1 MMCITGRH
9 RCIMLPH
16 RPTCGM
22 SRRWEV
28 YITLCYV
35 GKRCEYHV
43 CVLPRRFERRTSR
56 FNLSFSMKDMYIT
69 FVFRHVDTRVIWEV
83 FIMFSFRHVGMS
95 SVHHINETEEDM
107 GQRNLS
113 MRSPMQWDNTSHA
126 GFCKCT
132 KGQPWMPLNP
142 QYRRV
147 NVEVNVYSNADR
159 VNLFNEDQCWNKC
172 GHQRLC

>member
-1 MMCITGRH
+1 
-9 RCIMLPH
+9 
-16 RPTCGM
+16 
-22 SRRWEV
+22 
-28 YITLCYV
+28 
-35 GKRCEYHV
+35 
-43 CVLPRRFERRTSR
+43 
-56 FNLSFSMKDMYIT
+56 
-69 FVFRHVDTRVIWEV
+69 
-83 FIMFSFRHVGMS
+83 MS

-147 NVEVNVYSNADR
+147 NVEVNVYSSADFFLMR
-159 VNLFNEDQCWNKC
+159 ISVKISVNTKVYAKVNVYSL
-172 GHQRLC
+172 